1 MVTALIVIDSA
12 LKNPA
17 ILSLC
22 HPSPVLHK
30 SPLRAVRPLDVDVSL
45 ESGTRL
51 IALQGRPVEFRLV
64 QGILNPQTVAELEA
78 TYRFLLEKTT
88 EPDVGVFA
96 GLQGMRCVSD

>member
-51 IALQGRPVEFRLV
+51 IALQGR
-64 QGILNPQTVAELEA
+64 LNPQTVAELEA